1 MSIAFYRH
9 NLPPASWTALGLSIA
24 VHVGAMLGF
33 GPLAVSAPR
42 VGMFETL
49 QVVLLAEPAANPA
62 PKASIESASRSNS
75 SAREIPYLTEP
86 GASEPDADA
95 AATAVPESAEPAAS
109 EPLIESRYDVAALNN
124 PKPPYP
130 LAARRHGAQGRVV
143 LSVQVGA
150 DGASHEV
157 LLKRSSG
164 HAVLDAAAQQTVRRW
179 RFVPAR
185 RGDTPVESWV
195 DVPILFRLES

>member
-1 MSIAFYRH
+1 MSIAFYRL
-9 NLPPASWTALGLSIA
+9 NLPPASWTALGLSVA
-24 VHVGAMLGF
+24 VHIGAMLGF
-33 GPLAVSAPR
+33 GPFAVSAPR
-42 VGMFETL
+42 PGMFETME
-49 QVVLLAEPAANPA
+49 VTLLAEPAAMPA
-62 PKASIESASRSNS
+62 PQSSAEPETISHTE
-75 SAREIPYLTEP
+75 AREIPR
-86 GASEPDADA
+86 AADSRHDEVETDTVA
-95 AATAVPESAEPAAS
+95 MPESSRTAGS

-130 LAARRHGAQGRVV
+130 LVARRHGAQGRVV

-150 DGASHEV
+150 DGTSHEV

-164 HAVLDAAAQQTVRRW
+164 HATLDDAALQTVRRW
-179 RFVPAR
+179 RFVPAL

>member
-1 MSIAFYRH
+1 MSIAFYRR

-24 VHVGAMLGF
+24 VHVGAVLGF

-49 QVVLLAEPAANPA
+49 EVVLLAEPAANPA
-62 PKASIESASRSNS
+62 PQASIESASRSNS
-75 SAREIPYLTEP
+75 AAREIPRLTQT
-86 GASEPDADA
+86 GTGQPDAE
-95 AATAVPESAEPAAS
+95 ATAMPESAEIAGS
-109 EPLIESRYDVAALNN
+109 EPLIESRHDVAALNN

-130 LAARRHGAQGRVV
+130 LAARRRGAQGRVL
-143 LSVQVGA
+143 LSVHVGA
-150 DGASHEV
+150 DGASEEV
-157 LLKRSSG
+157 RLKRSSG
-164 HAVLDAAAQQTVRRW
+164 HAVLDGAALQTVQRW